1 MRVKYLGQL
10 ITAAVIAA
18 LVVTIIMTS
27 GCGQA
32 YKVAKCAKWGVCKTV
47 KDSTYIVI
55 KDSTYLVPVSYD
67 VSADSAYMVA
77 YMECDENNKVIMR
90 EREITNGKYIT
101 LLQDVRSGKY
111 TIIARTKERVDT
123 LYVPTTSHSEVN
135 ASTTVREVRVN
146 VLTKWQRFRLDSWP
160 WLVVA
165 VFVGISFIVYKIA
178 RFFLK

>member
-1 MRVKYLGQL
+1 MKDKIQEY
-10 ITAAVIAA
+10 TAVA
-18 LVVTIIMTS
+18 LLVFIIFVLFMFC
-27 GCGQA
+27 GCGTK
-32 YKVAKCAKWGVCKTV
+32 YKAAKCAKWGVCKTV

-101 LLQDVRSGKY
+101 LLQDVRNGKY

-146 VLTKWQRFRLDSWP
+146 VLTKWQIFRLDSWP

>member
-1 MRVKYLGQL
+1 MKDKIQEYS
-10 ITAAVIAA
+10 AVA
-18 LVVTIIMTS
+18 LLVFIIFVLFMFC
-27 GCGQA
+27 GCGTK
-32 YKVAKCAKWGVCKTV
+32 YKAAKCAKWGVCKTV

-101 LLQDVRSGKY
+101 LLQDVRNGKY

-146 VLTKWQRFRLDSWP
+146 VLTKWQIFRLDSWP

>member
-1 MRVKYLGQL
+1 MKDKIREYS
-10 ITAAVIAA
+10 AVA
-18 LVVTIIMTS
+18 LLVFVIFVLFMFC

-32 YKVAKCAKWGVCKTV
+32 YRVAKCAKWGVCKTI

-101 LLQDVRSGKY
+101 LLQDVRNGKY

-165 VFVGISFIVYKIA
+165 VFAWISFIVYKIA